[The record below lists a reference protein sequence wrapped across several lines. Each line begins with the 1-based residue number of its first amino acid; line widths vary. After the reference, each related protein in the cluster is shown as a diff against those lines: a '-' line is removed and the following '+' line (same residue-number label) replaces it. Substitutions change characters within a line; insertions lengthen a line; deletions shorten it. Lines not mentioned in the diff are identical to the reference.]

1 MAAISAAKTT
11 ATPSAS
17 CLTTLATVFA
27 TAVPTTKN
35 ALKLKKAENHGAH
48 RAGMARVA
56 TTVAT
61 ELAASWKPL
70 VKSNSSARAMTATM
84 ATSNESI
91 PRPSSTST
99 VVAGQYHSFHGLG
112 VL

>member
-1 MAAISAAKTT
+1 MIAAIRAANTT

-17 CLTTLATVFA
+17 CLTTFATVLA

-35 ALKLKKAENHGAH
+35 ALKLNAAENQGAQ
-48 RAGMARVA
+48 RAGRARVA

-70 VKSNSSARAMTATM
+70 VKSKTSANTITPMTPI
-84 ATSNESI
+84 SNQSMGH
-91 PRPSSTST
+91 R
-99 VVAGQYHSFHGLG
+99 HGG
-112 VL
+112 REEERGTPIHKS